1 MRAQLGDWLEA
12 TLTSL
17 EGAKHMLDA
26 YFRIGLD
33 DQVDDFLIRNVRHA
47 EVRTTSR
54 PREPMGASDSKETMG
69 SCANGLSRAEIFS
82 YAVRR
87 TPPWRLVTLERLQ
100 AWAPMTKPGQAAS
113 IPTPPASQNP
123 SMRPTRAPTSTT
135 IVCNDAACEGYTRM
149 ATNSVCAGGNLLSA
163 DGPDLEERC
172 RQNFDEQHAKKK
184 PLTGNIRN
192 STKRAF
198 FCQLL

>member
-1 MRAQLGDWLEA
+1 MRAQFGDWLEA

-149 ATNSVCAGGNLLSA
+149 ATNSVCAGGLLSA
-163 DGPDLEERC
+163 EGPDLEERC
-172 RQNFDEQHAKKK
+172 RQTFDGQHAKKK
-184 PLTGNIRN
+184 TVDGQH
-192 STKRAF
+192 TKQPEKGPF
-198 FCQLL
+198 LQLL